1 MTAVP
6 PKLSRRDQD
15 RRLAML
21 VCGALAALVA
31 VVVFFFDPS
40 KNRFY
45 PVCQFHRFTGLEC
58 PGCGATRAVYA
69 LLHGDFPAAL
79 HNNALLV
86 ALAFLS
92 AVRGGWL
99 AVAKIRRQNHAV
111 FFPAHWFWPLM
122 AAALVF
128 GVLRNLPWFSFL
140 SPD

>member
-6 PKLSRRDQD
+6 PKLARHDH
-15 RRLAML
+15 RLVLL
-21 VCGALAALVA
+21 VFGALMVLAAA
-31 VVVFFFDPS
+31 VVFFFDPS

-45 PVCQFHRFTGLEC
+45 PVCQFHRYTGLEC

-69 LLHGDFPAAL
+69 LLHGDFLAAL
-79 HNNALLV
+79 HDNALLV
-86 ALAFLS
+86 ALVFLS

-99 AVAKIRRQNHAV
+99 AVAKARGQNRAV
-111 FFPAHWFWPLM
+111 FFPARWFWPLM
-122 AAALVF
+122 AAALLF